1 MTHTAVIK
9 IGPLVTADVL
19 RNPGSVR
26 ADRKLYQR
34 GGLELLSL
42 KGVPL
47 LADHDTSRQVGTVHE
62 LINFPDTDGEW
73 IAARATITDKPEWL
87 KRGTRAS
94 FGFASLQDQQV
105 GDWSR
110 VLRGLISEVSIL
122 SPGVR
127 PVEPLAQVALLYR
140 TEAKPRATSGTPSE
154 PDWIRQAQIRQAQME
169 AAARGNLIRPNI
181 GHVLAVR

>member
-94 FGFASLQDQQV
+94 FEFASLQDQQV

-110 VLRGLISEVSIL
+110 VLRGLVSEVTIL

-127 PVEPLAQVALLYR
+127 PLEPRAQVALLYR
-140 TEAKPRATSGTPSE
+140 TTEAKPRATSGTPNE
-154 PDWIRQAQIRQAQME
+154 PHWLRDAQEEASVRGSFIRYFPDSHLRI
-169 AAARGNLIRPNI
+169 
-181 GHVLAVR
+181 V